1 VLFKQQNKRKAP
13 NAVSIWGGEA
23 TKKGKDLRQKDKKNI
38 FEEVRS

>member
-23 TKKGKDLRQKDKKNI
+23 TKKGKDLRQKDKKNR
-38 FEEVRS
+38 FEELRS